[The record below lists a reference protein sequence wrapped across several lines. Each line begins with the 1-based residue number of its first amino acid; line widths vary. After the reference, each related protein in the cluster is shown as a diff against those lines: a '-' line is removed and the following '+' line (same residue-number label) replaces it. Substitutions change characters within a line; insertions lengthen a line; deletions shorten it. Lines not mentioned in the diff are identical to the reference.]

1 MKIGILSDTHGDT
14 RRTQAALDLLLAQG
28 VQAVC
33 HCGDIGSESV
43 LTAMAATCLSREVPV
58 YAVLGNVDVYEH
70 EVTAFPNGAGVT
82 VCGRHA
88 ELEWCGRKV
97 AVIHGDDPQPFFH
110 LVRSQQFD
118 YCLTGHTHLAD
129 DFLQGRTRVINPGAV
144 YRARTPSVAVLDL
157 ERDHLQVLP
166 LSV

>member
-1 MKIGILSDTHGDT
+1 MKIGILSDTHGDP

-43 LTAMAATCLSREVPV
+43 LNTMAAACLPREVPV
-58 YAVLGNVDVYEH
+58 YAVLGNVDVYQSDIS
-70 EVTAFPNGAGVT
+70 AFPNGVGIT
-82 VCGRHA
+82 LCGRTA

-97 AVIHGDDPQPFFH
+97 LVIHGDDPHPFFD
-110 LVRSQQFD
+110 LVRSQRFD

-129 DFLQGRTRVINPGAV
+129 DFVQGRTRVINPGAV